1 MCRVEA
7 EAETGEKMARLWAKA
22 TRSGAAR
29 SHTFQ
34 RGRQM
39 PARREPASRR
49 RPCPATGAP
58 ATPWPADGAARGS
71 SAGRGAPEPVGG
83 EGEAPCPRGLL
94 SAPPMASTSA
104 PGGPAG
110 ASAAPGA
117 ATGALAA
124 TAASPS
130 STMRK
135 DEFQYAQESA
145 CDDFFFEIRPSRSP
159 LHHTSQVIPV
169 GAPALSSPH
178 AMHKYTRHIH
188 RHL

>member
-39 PARREPASRR
+39 PARRDPASRR

-135 DEFQYAQESA
+135 DEVQYAQESA
-145 CDDFFFEIRPSRSP
+145 CDDA
-159 LHHTSQVIPV
+159 H
-169 GAPALSSPH
+169 G
-178 AMHKYTRHIH
+178 KTRCLLVSLGP
-188 RHL
+188 RVRRQ